1 MPIEVYDSS
10 PSTSSGSASNTS
22 NTSSSGSS
30 VSSTSS
36 PFFGPLGSV
45 FPVLEK
51 KTSASKKS
59 PNKGSV
65 KNSPNKGSAK
75 NSPNKGSVKKSP
87 SKGSAKKS
95 PNKGSAK
102 KSPSKARNSAQMS
115 SATKRKNA
123 LEKISSAYRFKTNTS
138 KKHFKKRLRSYY
150 LQGIC
155 SDSGVC
161 IAFNKE
167 SDKIYEYF
175 KGFVDFK
182 LVDMNAIE
190 RIGAQSTN
198 GSIYLLPYKKKH
210 YQSHA
215 ILKIPQVSTNEN
227 FQNDNIFYEYLN
239 GRLLNDLCDN
249 YPCLVMTYTLL
260 FNNSNNTKFP
270 ESLLSYQPTVFN
282 SKTKG
287 QLIKGSCKNPLRLSL
302 LLQYFKDS
310 VTINHYVKKM
320 KYEYDELIKCL
331 FQVYYFLHQNREVFT
346 HNDLHMN
353 NVLLYE
359 PVKGGKIHYTYH
371 LECGEKIEFTSK
383 YIPKIIDYGR
393 CYTSHSEKLYEQLC
407 YFCEKCGFYD
417 GYQFFHNNH
426 PNNVPNYYTSLYA
439 NVSQDLRLYA
449 GVYSNVSNKHKMR
462 PCIYKSKYG
471 TPPIAENDRYEE
483 YIANVTDCYKE
494 LTNQLRKIVYQ
505 PESDNIATIEV
516 YGDKPMKTQYH
527 QKRPKAERPMIK

>member
-1 MPIEVYDSS
+1 MSIQVYET

-22 NTSSSGSS
+22 NIALSESS

-45 FPVLEK
+45 VPISPLEK
-51 KTSASKKS
+51 KTSAS
-59 PNKGSV
+59 
-65 KNSPNKGSAK
+65 
-75 NSPNKGSVKKSP
+75 KKSP

-95 PNKGSAK
+95 PNKGSVKKSPNKGSAK
-102 KSPSKARNSAQMS
+102 KSPNKGSAKNSPNKASNSAQMS

-123 LEKISSAYRFKTNTS
+123 LKKISSAYRFKTNTS

-190 RIGAQSTN
+190 KIGAQSTN

-215 ILKIPQVSTNEN
+215 ILKIPQVSTDKK
-227 FQNDNIFYEYLN
+227 FQNDNILYEYLN

-260 FNNSNNTKFP
+260 FNNTNTTKFP

-287 QLIKGSCKNPLRLSL
+287 QLIRGSCKNPLRLSL

-310 VTINHYVKKM
+310 VTIDHYVKKM

-407 YFCEKCGFYD
+407 YYCEKCGFYD

-439 NVSQDLRLYA
+439 NVSQDVRLYA
-449 GVYSNVSNKHKMR
+449 GVYSNVSKKHKMK

-483 YIANVTDCYKE
+483 YIANVTDCYEE